1 MSSMKIAHFVPIGQQ
16 AWPPH
21 AILVSDW
28 SISKT
33 SSPLKP
39 LSHMNRNLVG
49 SIYMYGRF
57 CIKFPQSRMKG
68 ERHRLSP
75 LSLQFCVTIDVT
87 KKEIKDNKR
96 YSSVAT
102 TVALVCYFVDIVACC
117 LSCELVI
124 VGLKQVKN
132 ISVISC
138 QEQVTFR

>member
-1 MSSMKIAHFVPIGQQ
+1 ME
-16 AWPPH
+16 
-21 AILVSDW
+21 
-28 SISKT
+28 
-33 SSPLKP
+33 P
-39 LSHMNRNLVG
+39 LSG
-49 SIYMYGRF
+49 QTKDYKI
-57 CIKFPQSRMKG
+57 CICY
-68 ERHRLSP
+68 
-75 LSLQFCVTIDVT
+75 CVTIDVT

-138 QEQVTFR
+138 QNRQKYTALRSKSKDWLTLNHDDLSEWNIMSTVRLFFQ